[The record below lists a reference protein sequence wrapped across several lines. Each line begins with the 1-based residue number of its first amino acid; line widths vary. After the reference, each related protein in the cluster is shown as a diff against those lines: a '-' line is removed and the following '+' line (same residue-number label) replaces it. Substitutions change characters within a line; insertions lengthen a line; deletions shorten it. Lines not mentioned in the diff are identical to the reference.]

1 MNRLYFAVLDTVDL
15 GHQILSVA
23 HGTLMAHLRFSG
35 NPEYEDWLKNSFR
48 KCVCRVNAKEFDK
61 LKHLDDVVVVTEM
74 ALDNQEI
81 AVVICPRKEYP
92 NVVKYMK
99 LFS

>member
-23 HGTLMAHLRFSG
+23 HGMMMAHLRFNG
-35 NPEYEDWLKNSFR
+35 NPEYDDWLKNSFR
-48 KCVCRVNAKEFDK
+48 KCVCRVNAKEFAK
-61 LKHLDDVVVVTEM
+61 LRELDDVVIVTEM
-74 ALDNQEI
+74 ALDYQEI
-81 AVVICPRKEYP
+81 AIVICPRKEYP